1 MSSEGLNF
9 WIKGNIRDIIFLV
22 NNGGDK
28 HNILIHVCAFGHLEA
43 VKYLIEDCGAN
54 ARDENE
60 DALRCASGGG
70 HIGVVKYLVE
80 DCGADA
86 RVGNDSAV
94 RWASLNGHLEVVKY
108 LVEKCGANA
117 RAENDWAVRE
127 ACERGH
133 FEMVK
138 YLIEKCGAILPQVNP
153 KYERYLIVYE
163 KGKTRQTYVMAKRI
177 YFWWV
182 QVCYNTNTITGQRS
196 MQKNYREYL
205 SILK

>member
-70 HIGVVKYLVE
+70 HIGVVKYL
-80 DCGADA
+80 
-86 RVGNDSAV
+86 
-94 RWASLNGHLEVVKY
+94 
-108 LVEKCGANA
+108 
-117 RAENDWAVRE
+117 
-127 ACERGH
+127 
-133 FEMVK
+133 
-138 YLIEKCGAILPQVNP
+138 IEKCGAILPQVNP